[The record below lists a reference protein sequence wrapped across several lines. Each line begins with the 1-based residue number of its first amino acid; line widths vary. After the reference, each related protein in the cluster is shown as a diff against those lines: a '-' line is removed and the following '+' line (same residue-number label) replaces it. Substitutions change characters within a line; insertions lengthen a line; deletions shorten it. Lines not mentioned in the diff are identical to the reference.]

1 MQDCDRDAKRRS
13 FCVMHYHR
21 WRSNGDPGEAGSRR
35 MDPTVDGLCRV
46 DGCDKKSFARQLCPM
61 HLERVKV
68 RGEVGGALPER
79 QRKGSGAVI
88 FKGSG
93 YRAIYD
99 PDHANANGDGYVL
112 EHRRVMSEIL
122 GRPLLGVENVHHKN
136 GRRADNRPENL
147 ELWVKAQ
154 PAGQRVSDLVKF
166 VVENYP
172 DEAASA
178 LAERV
183 DV

>member
-1 MQDCDRDAKRRS
+1 MSESASSKSCSVQDCTNPVLARGWCGRHYQKWKREGSPEGEFRQKNEGRRCSVQDCDRDAKRRS

-99 PDHANANGDGYVL
+99 PDHA
-112 EHRRVMSEIL
+112 
-122 GRPLLGVENVHHKN
+122 
-136 GRRADNRPENL
+136 
-147 ELWVKAQ
+147 
-154 PAGQRVSDLVKF
+154 
-166 VVENYP
+166 
-172 DEAASA
+172 
-178 LAERV
+178 
-183 DV
+183 